1 MKTMKKTAFSVC
13 AAALLLFSACSKD
26 DDEKNVSEMSVTEMN
41 SMIIGTWNYT
51 NSEWWDSDGRQGTKK
66 AEGAEKLTFNSDG
79 TYTELEDDFRETGT
93 YWITN
98 KKELIKKA
106 DSYYSKDTLTIES
119 LTKTELILI
128 EEERYKDEWEKTR
141 AYYKKI
147 N

>member
-1 MKTMKKTAFSVC
+1 MKKLFFSVC
-13 AAALLLFSACSKD
+13 AVSLLLFSACSKD

>member
-1 MKTMKKTAFSVC
+1 MKKLFFSVC
-13 AAALLLFSACSKD
+13 AASLLLFSACSKD

-51 NSEWWDSDGRQGTKK
+51 NSEWWDSDGRQGTDKD
-66 AEGAEKLTFNSDG
+66 EGAEKLTFNSDG

-128 EEERYKDEWEKTR
+128 EEERYKDEWEKKR